1 MFGRNRKD
9 WSTIVVTG
17 STAIFAIISLISVYV
32 TVNSWQTQR
41 EAARPYFTFKE
52 SPIVELVNH
61 VSFEFKFRNVG
72 THPATELTSK
82 TLVFN
87 QDLSGKPI
95 LIDEYSVVNDIPRDT
110 VSSLLVHLD
119 PKEINP
125 NLPNIRSY
133 YIVISLRYM
142 DPILN
147 DTYKQIIYIKWPGVI
162 ERQTQP
168 LIHVEASEKQAI
180 DKYMKSFHY
189 SDG

>member
-1 MFGRNRKD
+1 MFGKNRNKD
-9 WSTIVVTG
+9 WSRSVVTG

-52 SPIVELVNH
+52 SPIVELIDQ

-82 TLVFN
+82 TSVFN
-87 QDLSGKPI
+87 QDLSGKPT

-110 VSSLLVHLD
+110 VTSLLVHLD

-125 NLPNIRSY
+125 SLPDIRPY
-133 YIVISLRYM
+133 YIVISLKYT

-147 DTYKQIIYIKWPGVI
+147 DSYNQILYIKWPGVI
-162 ERQTQP
+162 ERKIQP

-180 DKYMKSFHY
+180 LKYMKSFHL
-189 SDG
+189 